1 MATEVEQLVKR
12 VDALK
17 AEKAKAQ
24 GVVENIQARWRDEL
38 GTDDPEK
45 VKKIIAETES
55 QVKELSNSYEQ
66 TIQEAQRLLDEAEKS
81 R

>member
-24 GVVENIQARWRDEL
+24 GVVENIQVRWRDEL

-55 QVKELSNSYEQ
+55 QVKELSDSYEQ

>member
-17 AEKAKAQ
+17 ADKAKAQ

-55 QVKELSNSYEQ
+55 QVKELSDSYEQ

>member
-55 QVKELSNSYEQ
+55 QVKELSDSYEQ

>member
-12 VDALK
+12 VDVLK

-55 QVKELSNSYEQ
+55 QVKELSDSYEQ